1 MRNTTFSVQ
10 NIPMKYAKIYAL
22 SCVAA
27 FLSACHQPAENSQNT
42 AAQFLESDGTGR
54 KTAHGNH
61 STAMAPLNRED
72 DAYAEGGMLP
82 QDTLTASGWSVRYLV
97 KDDKTKYKDLYIECS
112 NGKSKLVIPESEV
125 LALSWKYI
133 PRYAGEN
140 AKHLFFEYYCGTEC
154 LAVMTVSKDSQPEYQ
169 EYEQVLDYDAVTGQ
183 IVYNITGN
191 DPEDSVRVV
200 AVNVARR
207 KEKKM
212 AFNNMRRSGAS
223 AGIDSVV
230 FKSGKL
236 QVFAGLIDRNDPE
249 EEDIIKESRSVSFD
263 N

>member
-1 MRNTTFSVQ
+1 
-10 NIPMKYAKIYAL
+10 MKYAKIYAL

-27 FLSACHQPAENSQNT
+27 FLSACHQPAENTQNT
-42 AAQFLESDGTGR
+42 AAQFLDSDGAVS
-54 KTAHGNH
+54 KKAQGNH
-61 STAMAPLNRED
+61 AATLLPVNRED
-72 DAYAEGGMLP
+72 AGYPEGGQFP

-97 KDDKTKYKDLYIECS
+97 KDDNTKYKDLYVECS
-112 NGKSKLVIPESEV
+112 NGKSKLVIPQSQV

-140 AKHLFFEYYCGTEC
+140 TKHLFFEYYCGNEC
-154 LAVMTVSKDSQPEYQ
+154 FAVMTVSKESQPEYQ
-169 EYEQVLDYDAVTGQ
+169 EYEQVLDYDVLSGQ
-183 IVYNITGN
+183 IVYNITSS
-191 DPEDSVRVV
+191 DTEDSVRVV

-212 AFNNMRRSGAS
+212 AFNNMRRAGAN

-230 FKSGKL
+230 FKSGKV